1 MEMSDAISIDVA
13 DSFKD
18 IIDERLGQ
26 SKIKANILGIS
37 LGILVALILTGSAIG
52 IAVALIIVFRNQSLE
67 AKKNAA
73 IQIASYSG
81 SEISKFLE
89 LNFQTLLVMTQSI
102 TQNNYVVNDLT
113 YRTMASWLR
122 TYHPTIAAYEY
133 ALGPDMTLEYEDP
146 MPSPVLGLQLLR
158 YNSLHATQ
166 IMKAI
171 SNRAITLYGPFPLI
185 QGGIGMNAF
194 YPIIYPNGTTYGL
207 SSIMIMLNDVLSS
220 LRIYETL
227 INYNYQ
233 FINSYGIFA
242 QNNGTTLINAM
253 GTNAT
258 LFYDSVN
265 VTLNL
270 SNETW
275 ILSIT
280 PINGWLQDDYIWLEV
295 ILITAFGSLVALSSI
310 MVLREIVMSISGR
323 RDFQFA
329 RDALERQVTMRTR
342 EILQNNLKLVSQLE
356 QREDIENVWGLSWIV
371 ANNGIVTSSNETFSN
386 LMKESLV
393 GKTLT
398 EIFIEAIPFLPG
410 KTYQRKLT
418 LRVNST
424 TIKATIKS
432 SIPDKITITTSYID
446 ESQSSTKES
455 VSSKP

>member
-1 MEMSDAISIDVA
+1 
-13 DSFKD
+13 
-18 IIDERLGQ
+18 
-26 SKIKANILGIS
+26 
-37 LGILVALILTGSAIG
+37 
-52 IAVALIIVFRNQSLE
+52 
-67 AKKNAA
+67 
-73 IQIASYSG
+73 
-81 SEISKFLE
+81 
-89 LNFQTLLVMTQSI
+89 
-102 TQNNYVVNDLT
+102 
-113 YRTMASWLR
+113 
-122 TYHPTIAAYEY
+122 
-133 ALGPDMTLEYEDP
+133 
-146 MPSPVLGLQLLR
+146 
-158 YNSLHATQ
+158 
-166 IMKAI
+166 
-171 SNRAITLYGPFPLI
+171 
-185 QGGIGMNAF
+185 MNAF